1 MTQAALL
8 VERSLM
14 KSRWVFPDADEDAAA
29 RMMQRH
35 GLPDFLAR
43 LLLSRGVGVEAVQSF
58 LFPTLRDHFP
68 DPFAMAGMRAAA
80 QAVATAIEVG
90 RKIAVFADFDVDG
103 ATSAGILIRFLR
115 ALGADPILYIP
126 DRLKEGY
133 GANAQAFHTLKR
145 QGAELVIL
153 CDCGITAHDPLAEAR
168 EIGLE
173 TIVLDHHEPD
183 ETLPPATHIVNPKRA
198 DDASG
203 LGMLAACGVTF
214 LTCVA
219 VNAVLRESGY
229 FRNLN
234 LSEPQMK
241 RWLDIVALG
250 TICDMVPLTGA
261 NRLLVRAGMAQMAQS
276 ENPGIRAL
284 LAVSRVKNVPTPYDL
299 GFSLGPRI
307 NAGGRIHK
315 ADLGARLLSCDDE
328 QEAQAIALS
337 LDECNRKRR
346 EMQAEMMD
354 QAVRQLEGHGRV
366 SDPVILVHDPS
377 WHPGLAGL
385 VAGRLKDLHNKPVC
399 VVAFTPDEGGRA
411 EGRGSG
417 RSVPGVNIAAA
428 FLDAKAAG
436 LLVKGGGHA
445 MAGGFTILPEK
456 IEEFRDFLNTHV
468 AAQMEGE
475 CAVTTQI
482 DGVLSVRGARVD
494 WVRMLHDN
502 IGPFGQGHPEP
513 VFAFPGVRV
522 HKADI
527 VGTDHVRVMLGDWE
541 GGAWMKAVAFKSAGT
556 DLGRALLEG
565 PTGAPMHL
573 AGTLKIDGWGGRD
586 KVEMHIQDGAFAVQI
601 DAGQEGGVSSVASG
615 G

>member
-1 MTQAALL
+1 MSGSALS

-14 KSRWVFPDADEDAAA
+14 KAQWVFPETDEDAAA

-43 LLLSRGVGVEAVQSF
+43 LLLSRGVGVEAVSSF

-68 DPFAMAGMRAAA
+68 DPFSMAGMRDAAQKIAAA
-80 QAVATAIEVG
+80 VEG
-90 RKIAVFADFDVDG
+90 GDSIAVFADFDVDG
-103 ATSAGILIRFLR
+103 ATSAGILIRFLK
-115 ALGADPILYIP
+115 ALGAAPILYIP

-133 GANAQAFHTLKR
+133 GANAQAFHTLKA
-145 QGAELVIL
+145 QGAGLVIL

-168 EIGLE
+168 AIGLE

-183 ETLPPATHIVNPKRA
+183 ETLPPASHIVNPKRG
-198 DDASG
+198 DDTSG

-219 VNAVLRESGY
+219 VNAVLRERGY
-229 FRNLN
+229 FQSAGLP
-234 LSEPQMK
+234 EPQMK

-250 TICDMVPLTGA
+250 TVCDMVPLTGA

-284 LAVSRVKNVPTPYDL
+284 LTVSRIKGAPTPYDL
-299 GFSLGPRI
+299 GFALGPRI

-315 ADLGARLLSCDDE
+315 ADLGARLLSCE
-328 QEAQAIALS
+328 SEEEAQAIALS

-354 QAVRQLEGHGRV
+354 AAVRQLEDRGGA
-366 SDPVILVHDPS
+366 SDPVILVHDPG

-399 VVAFTPDEGGRA
+399 VVAFTPDESGRA

-428 FLDAKAAG
+428 FLDARAAG

-456 IEEFRDFLNTHV
+456 IEEFRAFLNAHV
-468 AAQMEGE
+468 AAQMEGDL
-475 CAVTTQI
+475 AVTTRI

-527 VGTDHVRVMLGDWE
+527 VGADHVRVMFSDWE
-541 GGAWMKAVAFKSAGT
+541 GGAWMKAVAFKAAGT
-556 DLGRALLEG
+556 DLGRALLDG
-565 PTGAPMHL
+565 PAGAPMHL

-586 KVEMHIQDGAFAVQI
+586 KVEMHIQDGAFS
-601 DAGQEGGVSSVASG
+601 GQSLLSATG
-615 G
+615 